1 MSSKSADVSRS
12 STDSKVAR
20 ALAGPAG
27 AGGNNGGC
35 GSGHESPPWIA
46 DGRVCIHCN
55 NSSKPEREIM
65 GKFAELCKG
74 KTMGAFFLLLL
85 RPRKMFG
92 HNALLALG
100 HAPRVRRLPVAQD
113 SLREPHVGRLERL
126 TRVGQHLPPPDQRFV
141 HQATPGVIQQIE

>member
-27 AGGNNGGC
+27 AGGNKGGC

-74 KTMGAFFLLLL
+74 KAMGAFFLLLL
-85 RPRKMFG
+85 HRHK
-92 HNALLALG
+92 LLG
-100 HAPRVRRLPVAQD
+100 HHALMAGSQCHFVERRP
-113 SLREPHVGRLERL
+113 
-126 TRVGQHLPPPDQRFV
+126 
-141 HQATPGVIQQIE
+141 